1 MHHMVFTRNS
11 HMRNYVRKVSL
22 EEESWLHLMQFVPVC
37 DVDFIEEHIA
47 LSFKIATTL
56 LHIKKR
62 QHDTKA

>member
-1 MHHMVFTRNS
+1 
-11 HMRNYVRKVSL
+11 MRNYVRKVSL